1 VGLEISKT
9 EVIPMILRTEVM
21 DVNHPGGMIT
31 ENLFCT
37 SDFTCLGRWTAPV
50 AYSSF
55 ASGSRVTDEQY
66 PVNSIEWEAY
76 HVDIGCLF
84 FYLFKL
90 PKAGANIM
98 IAG

>member
-1 VGLEISKT
+1 
-9 EVIPMILRTEVM
+9 MILRTEVM